1 MSLLSANAANLFI
14 NKMNI
19 FLISTLGSNCVVHI
33 LNNSSSVFKWY
44 SSGNACIVQS
54 MIYPYD
60 ITSLD
65 ETTISC
71 IFGKTLD
78 LYVSNDTPSRLDNLV
93 IFSPIVTFKSNLSL
107 SLLLFSLEPYI
118 LIHNLFISVKF
129 LMMTSIASSIFPPS
143 PSYSLPVSGS
153 LSLHIFKK

>member
-1 MSLLSANAANLFI
+1 M
-14 NKMNI
+14 
-19 FLISTLGSNCVVHI
+19 
-33 LNNSSSVFKWY
+33 
-44 SSGNACIVQS
+44 VQS

-71 IFGKTLD
+71 IFGRTLD

-93 IFSPIVTFKSNLSL
+93 MFSPIVTFRSNLSL
-107 SLLLFSLEPYI
+107 SLLLFSLDPYI

-129 LMMTSIASSIFPPS
+129 LMMTSIASSMFPPPS